1 MAILVDFDDL
11 KEETAKRLLK
21 EYARKDSIRQLP
33 ASKRKQA
40 MADRIAVDCDP
51 EDDID
56 CERDEEVNK
65 LADMSEELKP
75 SRSPKVSS
83 SDFASSRKGFVVSKG
98 GKPMGSG
105 KKGKK

>member
-1 MAILVDFDDL
+1 MAIQVDFEDL
-11 KEETAKRLLK
+11 KDETKNRLLK
-21 EYARKDSIRQLP
+21 EFARKDSIRQLP
-33 ASKRKQA
+33 AHKRKKA
-40 MADRIAVDCDP
+40 MADKMAIDCDP

-75 SRSPKVSS
+75 SRSPKVSK
-83 SDFASSRKGFVVSKG
+83 SDFASSREGFVVAKG

-105 KKGKK
+105 KKGKT

>member
-1 MAILVDFDDL
+1 MAIRVDFNDL
-11 KEETAKRLLK
+11 KEETKDRLLK
-21 EYARKDSIRQLP
+21 EFVRKDSIRQLP
-33 ASKRKQA
+33 AHKRKQA
-40 MADRIAVDCDP
+40 MADKMAIDCDP

-56 CERDEEVNK
+56 CERDEEIGK
-65 LADMSEELKP
+65 LADMREELKP

-83 SDFASSRKGFVVSKG
+83 SDFASSREGFVVAKG